1 MKTIDRSTE
10 DDSSSSTRSEERIQ
24 ELEQRTRNLEDQIET
39 LRQRLEEAEG
49 YPESRWTPQQVADY
63 LNVSKRT
70 VERIIDR
77 GRLNPLWIGE
87 QRRFDPE
94 AVRAYVR
101 EHGTSKGTG

>member
-1 MKTIDRSTE
+1 MESIASSTE
-10 DDSSSSTRSEERIQ
+10 DESSSSTRSEDRIQ
-24 ELEQRTRNLEDQIET
+24 ELEQRTRDLEDQIET
-39 LRQRLEEAEG
+39 LRRRLKEHEDS
-49 YPESRWTPQQVADY
+49 PESRWTPQQVADY

-87 QRRFDPE
+87 QRRFDPD

-101 EHGTSKGTG
+101 EYGTSKGTG

>member
-1 MKTIDRSTE
+1 MESIARSTE
-10 DDSSSSTRSEERIQ
+10 DDSNSSNRSEGRIQ
-24 ELEQRTRNLEDQIET
+24 ELEQRTRDLEDQVET
-39 LRQRLEEAEG
+39 LRQRLEEAEDS
-49 YPESRWTPQQVADY
+49 PESRWTPKQVADY

>member
-10 DDSSSSTRSEERIQ
+10 DDSNSPTRSEDRIQ

-49 YPESRWTPQQVADY
+49 SPESRWTPKQVADY

-87 QRRFDPE
+87 QRRFNPE

-101 EHGTSKGTG
+101 EHGTTKGTG

>member
-1 MKTIDRSTE
+1 MKSIARSTE
-10 DDSSSSTRSEERIQ
+10 DDSNSPNRSEGRIQ
-24 ELEQRTRNLEDQIET
+24 ELEQRTRDLEDQVET
-39 LRQRLEEAEG
+39 LRQRLEEAEDS
-49 YPESRWTPQQVADY
+49 PESRWTPKQVADY

-70 VERIIDR
+70 VERIIDH

-87 QRRFDPE
+87 QRRFNPE

>member
-1 MKTIDRSTE
+1 MESIA
-10 DDSSSSTRSEERIQ
+10 SSTDNESNSPPRSEERIQ
-24 ELEQRTRNLEDQIET
+24 ELEQRTRDLENQVET
-39 LRQRLEEAEG
+39 LRRRLEEAEDS
-49 YPESRWTPQQVADY
+49 PESRWTPQQVADY

-77 GRLNPLWIGE
+77 GCLNPLWIGE

-101 EHGTSKGTG
+101 EHGTSKGRG